1 MLNLSSWL
9 LTLPIMVAGM
19 AGTMLV
25 ISVIV
30 LSVMVLNRLTGSE
43 SSNIRST

>member
-9 LTLPIMVAGM
+9 RTLPIMVAGM

-25 ISVIV
+25 ISVII
-30 LSVMVLNRLTGSE
+30 LAVMVLNRLIGSK
-43 SSNIRST
+43 